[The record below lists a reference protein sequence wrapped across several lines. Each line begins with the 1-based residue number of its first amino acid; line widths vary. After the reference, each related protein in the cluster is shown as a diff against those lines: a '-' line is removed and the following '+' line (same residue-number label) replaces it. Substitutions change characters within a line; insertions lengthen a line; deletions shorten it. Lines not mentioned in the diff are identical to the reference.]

1 VRNDETDGGKFM
13 KIAVIGIGGIGGY
26 YGGKLAHKY
35 VTTGEHDVFFVARGE
50 HLTEIKKNGLKVI
63 TQEEGEFT
71 ALPTAATDNLK
82 DLGLVDLVLFCVKT
96 YDLETAAQQLV
107 DNIHEK
113 TVVVTVLNGVDNA
126 DRLRTIMT
134 RGTVLNGCVYISS
147 AIQAPGVIRQIGGPR
162 KLIFGPENDDLEKY
176 RHIEELLKKADIRAE
191 LSADIS
197 VQVWTKY
204 IFIGPLA
211 TIDSLLRKP
220 LGAIIEDENNKQML
234 KGLMEEVNLIAKK
247 RGIILP
253 EDIVPLSLEK
263 VSGFPYETKT
273 SMQRDFESGRK
284 TEIETFTGYV
294 VKSGK
299 ELGVATPLHQEAY
312 NKLLKRLS

>member
-1 VRNDETDGGKFM
+1 M
-13 KIAVIGIGGIGGY
+13 KIVIIGIGGVGGY
-26 YGGKLAHKY
+26 YGGKLAQKY
-35 VTTGEHDVFFVARGE
+35 GSTGEHDIFFVARGE
-50 HLTEIKKNGLKVI
+50 HLAEIRKNGLKVI

-71 ALPTAATDNLK
+71 AIPTIATDDPK

-96 YDLETAAQQLV
+96 YDLETAAQQLI

-113 TVVVTVLNGVDNA
+113 TVAITILNGVDNT
-126 DRLRTIMT
+126 DRLRTILT
-134 RGTVLNGCVYISS
+134 RSTVLNGCVYISS
-147 AIQAPGVIRQIGGPR
+147 TIQAPGVIRQIGGPR
-162 KLIFGPENDDLEKY
+162 KLIFGPENNDTEKY
-176 RHIEELLKKADIRAE
+176 RYIEEILRKADIRAE
-191 LSADIS
+191 LTTDIS

-220 LGAIIEDENNKQML
+220 LGAIIENENNKQML

-253 EDIVPLSLEK
+253 EDIIPLSLDK
-263 VSGFPYETKT
+263 ASGFPYETKT

-284 TEIETFTGYV
+284 TTEIETFTGYI
-294 VKSGK
+294 VKAGK
-299 ELGVATPLHQEAY
+299 ELGVETPLYQEAY
-312 NKLLKRLS
+312 NLLSLRRT

>member
-1 VRNDETDGGKFM
+1 V
-13 KIAVIGIGGIGGY
+13 KIAIIGIGGVGGY
-26 YGGKLAHKY
+26 YGGKLAQKY
-35 VTTGEHDVFFVARGE
+35 SIKGEHDVFFVARGK
-50 HLTEIKKNGLKVI
+50 HLAEIKKKGLKVI

-71 ALPTAATDNLK
+71 AIPTTATDNPK
-82 DLGLVDLVLFCVKT
+82 DLGLVDLVFFCVKT
-96 YDLETAAQQLV
+96 YDLETAAQQL
-107 DNIHEK
+107 
-113 TVVVTVLNGVDNA
+113 
-126 DRLRTIMT
+126 
-134 RGTVLNGCVYISS
+134 NGCVYISS
-147 AIQAPGVIRQIGGPR
+147 AIQTPGVIRQVGGPR
-162 KLIFGPENDDLEKY
+162 KLIFGPENYDPEKY
-176 RHIEELLKKADIRAE
+176 RYIEEILRNADIRAE
-191 LSADIS
+191 LTTDIS

-220 LGAIIEDENNKQML
+220 LGAIIEDEKNKQML

-247 RGIILP
+247 RGIFLP
-253 EDIVPLSLEK
+253 EDIIPLSLEK

-284 TEIETFTGYV
+284 TEIETFTGYI

-312 NKLLKRLS
+312 IELLKRLP

>member
-1 VRNDETDGGKFM
+1 M
-13 KIAVIGIGGIGGY
+13 KIAIIGIGGVGGY
-26 YGGKLAHKY
+26 YGGKLAQKY
-35 VTTGEHDVFFVARGE
+35 GTTGGHDVFFVARGE
-50 HLTEIKKNGLKVI
+50 HLAKIKKNGLKVI

-71 ALPTAATDNLK
+71 AIPTIATDNPK

-96 YDLETAAQQLV
+96 YDLETATQQLI

-147 AIQAPGVIRQIGGPR
+147 VIQAPGVIRQVGGPR
-162 KLIFGPENDDLEKY
+162 KLIFGPENNDPKRYRYIEDLL
-176 RHIEELLKKADIRAE
+176 RDADIRAE
-191 LSADIS
+191 LVDDIS

-220 LGAIIEDENNKQML
+220 LGAIIEDEKNKQML
-234 KGLMEEVNLIAKK
+234 KELMEEVNLIAKK

-253 EDIVPLSLEK
+253 EDIISSSLEK
-263 VSGFPYETKT
+263 VSSFPYETTT
-273 SMQRDFESGRK
+273 SMQRDFESRRK
-284 TEIETFTGYV
+284 TELETFTGYIV
-294 VKSGK
+294 RSGK
-299 ELGVATPLHQEAY
+299 KLGIATPLHQEAY
-312 NKLLKRLS
+312 NELSKRLP

>member
-1 VRNDETDGGKFM
+1 V
-13 KIAVIGIGGIGGY
+13 KIAIIGIGGVGGY
-26 YGGKLAHKY
+26 YGGKVAQKY
-35 VTTGEHDVFFVARGE
+35 GIIREHDVFFVARGE
-50 HLTEIKKNGLKVI
+50 HLAEIKKNGLKVI
-63 TQEEGEFT
+63 TQEEGEFI
-71 ALPTAATDNLK
+71 AMPTTATDNPK

-96 YDLETAAQQLV
+96 YDLETAAQQLI

-113 TVVVTVLNGVDNA
+113 TVIVTLLNGVDNA
-126 DRLRTIMT
+126 DRLRNIMP

-147 AIQAPGVIRQIGGPR
+147 VIQSPGVIRQVGGSR
-162 KLIFGPENDDLEKY
+162 QLIFGPENDDLEKY
-176 RHIEELLKKADIRAE
+176 RYIEDLLRNADVRIELT
-191 LSADIS
+191 ADIS

-220 LGAIIEDENNKQML
+220 LGAIIEDEQNKQML
-234 KGLMEEVNLIAKK
+234 RGLMEEVNLIARK
-247 RGIILP
+247 RGIVLP
-253 EDIVPLSLEK
+253 ENIIPVSLEK

-284 TEIETFTGYV
+284 TEIETFTGYI

-312 NKLLKRLS
+312 NKLLKRRS